1 MGSNPNQ
8 WSQEQVN
15 QASGTNIPA
24 RPSVLEPTLEVTQN
38 FYLWGSTSNPASEN
52 THYML
57 LTGGATQY
65 TGGMAGVLGQAS
77 ASLFY
82 FLPVVQGKT
91 RRYVVF
97 RRKVGGMAPHS
108 LQGLLGAFG
117 EALEAIG
124 TFGLS
129 LVTWDINQGRMEG
142 QAVPMHHVG
151 HIKVETR
158 VIGTS
163 YEGDATTVGY
173 GVANTVNALI
183 VDDVYTGLYHEY
195 LGAKR
200 WYDDLYMGISD
211 VNRRIAH
218 VEAVYEG
225 KVRDNSMTR
234 GEAYAALPSLY
245 TIRTDRQNEINQ
257 GSHPYQTYCRSRGWD
272 WHHPPPDP
280 RRAPAPQ

>member
-8 WSQEQVN
+8 WSQQQVN
-15 QASGTNIPA
+15 QASGTNIPV
-24 RPSVLEPTLEVTQN
+24 RPNVLEPTLEVTQQ
-38 FYLWGSTSNPASEN
+38 FYLWGSTSNPATEN
-52 THYML
+52 THYQKF
-57 LTGGATQY
+57 TGGATQY

-82 FLPVVQGKT
+82 FEPVVMGKT

-108 LQGLLGAFG
+108 LQGLLSAFG
-117 EALEAIG
+117 EAMDAIG
-124 TFGLS
+124 SFGLS

-200 WYDDLYMGISD
+200 MYDDLYLGLSD
-211 VNRRIAH
+211 VDRRIAH
-218 VEAVYEG
+218 VEAVYQG
-225 KVRDNSMTR
+225 RVRDGSMTR
-234 GEAYAALPSLY
+234 GEAYQELQSLNN
-245 TIRTDRQNEINQ
+245 IRTERQNDVNR
-257 GSHPYQTYCRSRGWD
+257 GTHSYQLYCRNHGWD

-280 RRAPAPQ
+280 RRAPPPQ